1 MIKFPFFIQKFSDW
15 NDQLTKT
22 IILKVMHADFGNLY
36 RSLVK
41 YLNFCVILDEYFA
54 FTVV

>member
-36 RSLVK
+36 WSLVK